1 MAAAENLIELPS
13 LPPTGSPLLS
23 EGRAPLRSEAAEDGP
38 FEITGIVPPVLDGLL
53 LLLGPNPVVVGNP
66 DRYRTDDGEG
76 MLHRLAIDGGRPVA
90 MSARF
95 VRSRELVTR
104 WRAAAPAGPLQ
115 MAGPLANRALV
126 HVAGR
131 LLALDGAGYGY
142 RITPH
147 LGTAAVED
155 FETMLTTTMGSSV
168 VVDPSSGAGTFL
180 GSDRH
185 GDFGLSLYE
194 LSADG
199 IITHTTTLPLPFL
212 PDDPPLEV
220 LEDLVAIGLSS
231 LDLRW
236 DSDERLGDPVLT
248 FDPERPAAIGLLPR
262 GGAPRDVRWCAG
274 QPGAFTGFI
283 AMIASGTGADGVV
296 LHQEPPGGTGPSWL
310 PDRTSGTMTAFSAD
324 ARTQTLRLDPL
335 DDVAVLGA
343 AVDPAAPPDGR
354 RHAYGVTTDHRTLI
368 KYNVRNST
376 AMRTTL
382 PSHLDAGCPL
392 FWRDP
397 EGRSDEEG
405 WLLVPCFDR
414 TTQRSTLVIFDATR
428 TTAEPEAVIGLPGRI
443 PLDAR
448 GLFLAGRAVR

>member
-1 MAAAENLIELPS
+1 
-13 LPPTGSPLLS
+13 
-23 EGRAPLRSEAAEDGP
+23 
-38 FEITGIVPPVLDGLL
+38 
-53 LLLGPNPVVVGNP
+53 
-66 DRYRTDDGEG
+66 
-76 MLHRLAIDGGRPVA
+76 
-90 MSARF
+90 
-95 VRSRELVTR
+95 
-104 WRAAAPAGPLQ
+104 
-115 MAGPLANRALV
+115 
-126 HVAGR
+126 
-131 LLALDGAGYGY
+131 
-142 RITPH
+142 
-147 LGTAAVED
+147 
-155 FETMLTTTMGSSV
+155 
-168 VVDPSSGAGTFL
+168 
-180 GSDRH
+180 
-185 GDFGLSLYE
+185 
-194 LSADG
+194 
-199 IITHTTTLPLPFL
+199 
-212 PDDPPLEV
+212 
-220 LEDLVAIGLSS
+220 
-231 LDLRW
+231 
-236 DSDERLGDPVLT
+236 
-248 FDPERPAAIGLLPR
+248 
-262 GGAPRDVRWCAG
+262 
-274 QPGAFTGFI
+274 
-283 AMIASGTGADGVV
+283 
-296 LHQEPPGGTGPSWL
+296 
-310 PDRTSGTMTAFSAD
+310 MTAFSAD